1 MTRIAIPSK
10 ELELQLIGPR
20 GAYHAARIQR
30 VSIGTE
36 IPSETKDE
44 IGNPYHVGLSKDT
57 PNVTLSF
64 SAFDV
69 GVKIFSTL
77 TGTDPDAY
85 PAGGVD
91 ISNLGEIDVALMV
104 KDPDVS
110 DYVKSIH
117 AGKLQ
122 IRDFTFN
129 YSVDGDSIE
138 EYTAVGTNRRYLKY
152 DCVTELFTVG
162 TTEFTLADTPVTRE
176 DGNESVLSVILDGI
190 YLVRNDSGPA
200 TGEYSVSG
208 DTITTFDSMVARCV
222 VVYHA
227 NPAGENW
234 DDIDDDSMPI
244 AIRGK
249 DVDVEITSNAISR
262 IQSININGN
271 LNVTPVK
278 ELGNREVV
286 GYQRQV
292 PTVEG
297 SFTVLDTDTDL
308 VSLLTEGVVGSGVE
322 WQPGEGCGSSFFT
335 LKIELADPCD
345 IVLPIDV
352 KKTIYL
358 SEVTLTGDSYSSN
371 VNDNASVTY
380 NFMSNNAECLI
391 YSGAIA

>member
-30 VSIGTE
+30 VSLGTE

-44 IGNPYHVGLSKDT
+44 MGNPQHVGLTKDT

-77 TGTDPDAY
+77 TGTDADSY

-91 ISNLGEIDVALMV
+91 ISNLGEIDAALMV
-104 KDPDVS
+104 KDPDAA
-110 DYVKSIH
+110 DYIKSIH

-129 YSVDGDSIE
+129 YSVDGDSTE
-138 EYTAVGTNRRYLKY
+138 EYTAIGTNRRYLKY
-152 DCVTELFTVG
+152 DCVTELFVTG
-162 TTEFTLADTPVTRE
+162 TTSFVLADTPVTRE
-176 DGNESVLSVILDGI
+176 NGDESILSVILDGV
-190 YLVRNDSGPA
+190 YLTRSSGVLA

-208 DTITTFDSMVARCV
+208 DTVTTFDSRVARCV
-222 VVYHA
+222 IVYHA
-227 NPAGENW
+227 DPSGDNW
-234 DDIDDDSMPI
+234 TDIGDDTMPI
-244 AIRGK
+244 AIKGK
-249 DVDVEITSNAISR
+249 DVSVEITSEAIDR

-278 ELGNREVV
+278 ELGNREAV

-292 PTVEG
+292 PSIEG
-297 SFTVLDTDTDL
+297 SITVLDTNTDL

-322 WQPGEGCGSSFFT
+322 WQPGEGCGSNNFT
-335 LKIELADPCD
+335 LKIELSDPCD
-345 IVLPIDV
+345 IVSPIDV
-352 KKTIYL
+352 KKTVYL

-371 VNDNASVTY
+371 VNDNAAVTY
-380 NFMSNNAECLI
+380 NFMSNDAACII
-391 YSGAIA
+391 YSGAM